1 MTKETL
7 LVTLEAERLKPGN
20 DGIAVPEDRD
30 ATFLVS
36 APGETIQV
44 GRVVRVEL
52 RDTSLCLETSKGERY
67 WFTYDLVLGVRLR
80 NAKLSKENTT
90 GFGGC
95 YLNDIDQLAM
105 VFLPLYAGKPKVCI

>member
-7 LVTLEAERLKPGN
+7 LAALEVERLKPGN

-44 GRVVRVEL
+44 GRVVRIET
-52 RDTSLCLETSKGERY
+52 RDTSLCLETAKGERY
-67 WFTYDLVLGVRLR
+67 WFTYDLVLGLR
-80 NAKLSKENTT
+80 FRTAKMAK
-90 GFGGC
+90 
-95 YLNDIDQLAM
+95 NDSRPPAS
-105 VFLPLYAGKPKVCI
+105 VGRRPT